1 MTRSPAFNA
10 PNVNGLPTP
19 AKEARFSS
27 GTPSSHS
34 FLVLQQ
40 TGQVPPSVKVEAF
53 VRVVGDL
60 GVFLLDSFAQ
70 LLGINRSLS
79 AHVILSSKT

>member
-40 TGQVPPSVKVEAF
+40 TGQVPLSVKVEAF
-53 VRVVGDL
+53 VRVVSNL
-60 GVFLLDSFAQ
+60 GVFLLDGFAQ
-70 LLGINRSLS
+70 LVGINGRLS
-79 AHVILSSKT
+79 AHLMILL